1 MTTFWSWYI
10 TLLTIGTLVALFWLI
25 FATRKSEVHKNP
37 TEQTMG
43 HAFDGI
49 EEYDNPLPKWW
60 FMLFIGTL
68 VFSIG
73 YLVLYP
79 GLGNFKG
86 LLPGYAYLEKGVDEQ
101 GNEIVVPFSTQ
112 AHLPKEQ
119 QVGGWTGNHQWEK
132 EMARADAQ
140 YGPIFAKYAAMPI
153 EEVAKDERALKMGG
167 RLFASNCS
175 VCHGSDA
182 KGSYGFPN
190 LADSSWRWGG
200 DAETIKTTILK
211 GRTGM
216 MPAQGPAIGEDG
228 VRNVA
233 AYVLTEL
240 AGRELPEGSEADIVA
255 GQKIF
260 ASTCSACHG
269 QDGHGM
275 ALMGAP
281 NLTQPSAFIY
291 GSSFTQLQQTIRYGR
306 NGHMPAQEDFLGN
319 DKAHLLAAYVLKL
332 SLDDSE

>member
-10 TLLTIGTLVALFWLI
+10 TLLTVGSLIALFWLI

-60 FMLFIGTL
+60 FMLFLGTL
-68 VFSIG
+68 VFSVG
-73 YLVLYP
+73 YLLLYP

-86 LLPGYAYLEKGVDEQ
+86 LLPGYED
-101 GNEIVVPFSTQ
+101 
-112 AHLPKEQ
+112 
-119 QVGGWTGNHQWEK
+119 GWTQVNQWQR
-132 EMARADAQ
+132 EMDRADEL

-200 DAETIKTTILK
+200 EPETIKTTIMH
-211 GRTGM
+211 GRTGV
-216 MPAQGPAIGEDG
+216 MPAQGPMIGEDG

-240 AGRELPEGSEADIVA
+240 ADRELPEGTDADIAA
-255 GQKIF
+255 GQQIF
-260 ASTCSACHG
+260 ASTCFACHG
-269 QDGHGM
+269 ANGKGTP
-275 ALMGAP
+275 AMGAP
-281 NLTQPSAFIY
+281 DLTQPSAFIY
-291 GSSFTQLQQTIRYGR
+291 GSSFAQLQQTIRYGR
-306 NGHMPAQEDFLGN
+306 SGNMPAQGDFLGN

-332 SLDDSE
+332 SQGESK

>member
-10 TLLTIGTLVALFWLI
+10 TLLTLGSLVALFWLI

-43 HAFDGI
+43 HSFDGI

-60 FMLFIGTL
+60 FMLFLGTL
-68 VFSIG
+68 VFG
-73 YLVLYP
+73 AAYLLLYP

-86 LLPGYAYLEKGVDEQ
+86 LLPGYED
-101 GNEIVVPFSTQ
+101 
-112 AHLPKEQ
+112 
-119 QVGGWTGNHQWEK
+119 GWTQVNQWQR
-132 EMARADAQ
+132 EMDRADEL

-190 LADSSWRWGG
+190 LADNNWRWGG
-200 DAETIKTTILK
+200 EPETIKTTILK
-211 GRTGM
+211 GRHGM
-216 MPAQGPAIGEDG
+216 MPPQGAAIGEDG

-233 AYVLTEL
+233 AFVLTRL
-240 AGRELPEGSEADIVA
+240 GGRELPEGSEADIAA
-255 GQKIF
+255 GQQIF
-260 ASTCSACHG
+260 ASTCFACHG
-269 QDGHGM
+269 ADGKGT
-275 ALMGAP
+275 AAMGAP
-281 NLTQPSAFIY
+281 DLTQPSAFIY

-306 NGHMPAQEDFLGN
+306 SGHMPAQEDFLGN

-332 SLDDSE
+332 SQGESK

>member
-1 MTTFWSWYI
+1 MTAFWSIYV
-10 TLLTIGTLVALFWLI
+10 TLLTVGTMVALFWLI

-60 FMLFIGTL
+60 FMLFVGTL
-68 VFSIG
+68 VFG
-73 YLVLYP
+73 AAYLLLYP

-86 LLPGYAYLEKGVDEQ
+86 LLPGYED
-101 GNEIVVPFSTQ
+101 
-112 AHLPKEQ
+112 
-119 QVGGWTGNHQWEK
+119 GWTQVNQWQR
-132 EMARADAQ
+132 EMDRADEL

-175 VCHGSDA
+175 VCHG
-182 KGSYGFPN
+182 
-190 LADSSWRWGG
+190 WRWGG
-200 DAETIKTTILK
+200 EPETIKTTILK
-211 GRTGM
+211 GRHGM
-216 MPAQGPAIGEDG
+216 MPPQGAAIGEDG

-233 AYVLTEL
+233 AFVLTRL
-240 AGRELPEGSEADIVA
+240 GGRELPEGSEADIAA
-255 GQKIF
+255 GQQIF
-260 ASTCSACHG
+260 ASTCFACHG
-269 QDGHGM
+269 ADGKGT
-275 ALMGAP
+275 AAMGAP
-281 NLTQPSAFIY
+281 DLTQPSAFIY

-306 NGHMPAQEDFLGN
+306 SGHMPAQEDFLGN

-332 SLDDSE
+332 SQGESK